1 MEPKL
6 LLVSLSGYLGAG
18 TLKEEAPGGLSWLS
32 GAVQLLTQLCADS
45 VSGWGPVLHIFQRK
59 VTQCPT
65 HPWDTPPS
73 RLPPRGLGTQFWA
86 WTRASGSLC
95 TVCPESPKHL
105 PARTDTNRMHQS
117 RSCSPRPLGPGGGGG
132 GIREC
137 TGHRP
142 GPHPAQPETRWPGE
156 PPAHACLAPQPW
168 APSGGKAVSDSGQTI
183 TSKPCPRM
191 S

>member
-18 TLKEEAPGGLSWLS
+18 TPKEEAPGGLSWLS
-32 GAVQLLTQLCADS
+32 GAVQLLTQRCADS
-45 VSGWGPVLHIFQRK
+45 VSGWGPVLHIFRRK

-73 RLPPRGLGTQFWA
+73 RLPPWGLGTQFWA

-105 PARTDTNRMHQS
+105 PERTDTNRMHQS
-117 RSCSPRPLGPGGGGG
+117 RVCSPRPLGPGGGGISEG
-132 GIREC
+132 V
-137 TGHRP
+137 HRTQTRPTP
-142 GPHPAQPETRWPGE
+142 GAARDTLAWRASRPRTPCSADPGALWWEGKSVTQARLSPQNPAPG
-156 PPAHACLAPQPW
+156 
-168 APSGGKAVSDSGQTI
+168 
-183 TSKPCPRM
+183 
-191 S
+191 